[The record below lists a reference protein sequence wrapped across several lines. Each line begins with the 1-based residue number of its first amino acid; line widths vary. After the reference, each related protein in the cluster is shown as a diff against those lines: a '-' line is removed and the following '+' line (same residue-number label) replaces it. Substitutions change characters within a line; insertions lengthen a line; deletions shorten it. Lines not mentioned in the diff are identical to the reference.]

1 MSTPLVNDMAFP
13 LCVLFVMGTIVSS
26 LQDHLALQVPSLQ
39 DQSAREVDRRLLLN
53 DPQTILVQ
61 LEAMQREM
69 QTLKTLVNTQ
79 QTKIQSMQTLETS
92 VNTQQTKVQSMDTL
106 VNTQQTKIQTLD
118 TLINSQQS
126 KIQKQETLVNSQQS
140 QIQSLQ
146 SQLTKTANQGLGTT
160 YTVWGRKN
168 CPALN
173 GTSTVYS
180 GISAGSPYHI
190 GGGGANTLCLTH
202 NPDQPPSD
210 FPTTE
215 EGHGVLYGSEYQFTY
230 RNYAMNDDVPC
241 AVCLAAYST
250 AVLMIPSKTSC
261 PIGWNE
267 EYRGFLTSQSATDRR
282 PQYEYLCLHENAEY
296 LTEGARQNN
305 YDGRLFYPVITHC
318 GSLPCP
324 PYINAKHVTCVVCS
338 K

>member
-1 MSTPLVNDMAFP
+1 MAFS
-13 LCVLFVMGTIVSS
+13 LCLLFVLGSIVF
-26 LQDHLALQVPSLQ
+26 SLQ
-39 DQSAREVDRRLLLN
+39 DQTIPEVSSPQDETVRDVHSPDDQIVREIDRRLLLN

-61 LEAMQREM
+61 LEAIQREM
-69 QTLKTLVNTQ
+69 QTLKTLVNSQ
-79 QTKIQSMQTLETS
+79 QTKIQSMQTLET
-92 VNTQQTKVQSMDTL
+92 L
-106 VNTQQTKIQTLD
+106 VNTQQTKIQSLD
-118 TLINSQQS
+118 
-126 KIQKQETLVNSQQS
+126 TLVNSQHIQM
-140 QIQSLQ
+140 QSLQ

-180 GISAGSPYHI
+180 GISAGSPYHV

-210 FPTTE
+210 FPTYRE
-215 EGHGVLYGSEYQFTY
+215 KDGWLYGSEYQFTY
-230 RNYAMNDDVPC
+230 RNYAIDDDVPC

-261 PIGWNE
+261 PSSWNV
-267 EYRGFLTSQSATDRR
+267 EYRGFLTSQSATDGR
-282 PQYEYLCLHENAEY
+282 PSYDYMCLHENAEY
-296 LTEGARQNN
+296 LTEGARQQN
-305 YDGRLFYPVITHC
+305 YNGHLFYPVITQC

-324 PYINAKHVTCVVCS
+324 PYINAKYVTCVVCS